1 MKKYGSKNYIEGKG
15 ISIEGKNQN
24 ESQDKLISFFSEE
37 PKSQPP
43 KSRENLKNLL
53 QIEVKMDS

>member
-24 ESQDKLISFFSEE
+24 ESPDKLISFFSEE

-53 QIEVKMDS
+53 